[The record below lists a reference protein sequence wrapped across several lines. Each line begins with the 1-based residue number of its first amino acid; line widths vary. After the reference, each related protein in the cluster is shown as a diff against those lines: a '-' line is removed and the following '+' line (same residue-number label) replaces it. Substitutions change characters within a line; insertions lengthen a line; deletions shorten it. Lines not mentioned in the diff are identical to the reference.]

1 MLPLL
6 RNTRCPLWNKW
17 GFSTS
22 RTFFIYPFVVKY
34 IFGLEATSRVEKSN
48 ILLREKKYYYSR
60 KQVRGCD
67 TFAFLVSYGI
77 GNFYVRNF
85 PDKWE
90 YA

>member
-1 MLPLL
+1 MTLVVLYGT
-6 RNTRCPLWNKW
+6 N
-17 GFSTS
+17 GFFLKVEH
-22 RTFFIYPFVVKY
+22 FFTYPFVVKY

-48 ILLREKKYYYSR
+48 ILLRGKKYYYSR
-60 KQVRGCD
+60 KKVRGCD